1 MDFEKAFTYIKDDER
16 WMTKLGIGAAVQ
28 FLIFLI
34 FPIFLLPGYMLQI
47 MRNVRDGVEPSLPE
61 WADWGTLLMDG
72 FTIIGAQL
80 VYTLPFWLLTCLAM
94 ILTGG
99 AGALADGVGGSGASD
114 AAAIGILS
122 VWGIVGCLSILLV
135 VVWIFLAPAIAIQ
148 YVREETFASC
158 FRFGEVIAIMR
169 DNLSDILMITL
180 AFIAAQFVIT
190 FVVGLLNVI
199 PCIGT
204 IIGIAISIALYPY
217 LMMARGHLYGQ
228 LMVKMDGG
236 TKDVMFE

>member
-1 MDFEKAFTYIKDDER
+1 MDFEKAFTYVKDDER

-28 FLIFLI
+28 FLVFLI
-34 FPIFLLPGYMLQI
+34 FPIFLLPGYMVQI

-61 WADWGTLLMDG
+61 WDDWGKLLMDG

-80 VYTLPFWLLTCLAM
+80 VYTLPFWLLTCLALA
-94 ILTGG
+94 LTMG
-99 AGALADGVGGSGASD
+99 AGATGSEDLTAAVGGTSMLLISC
-114 AAAIGILS
+114 LT
-122 VWGIVGCLSILLV
+122 IVFI

-158 FRFGEVIAIMR
+158 FRVGEVVAIIR
-169 DNLSDILMITL
+169 DNISDILMITL
-180 AFIAAQFVIT
+180 AFIAAQFVLT
-190 FVVGLLNVI
+190 FAIGLLNII

-204 IIGIAISIALYPY
+204 LIGIAISIALYPY

-228 LMVKMDGG
+228 IMVKMDGG
-236 TKDVMFE
+236 KKDVMFE

>member
-1 MDFEKAFTYIKDDER
+1 MDFEKAFTYVKDDER

-28 FLIFLI
+28 FLVFLI

-61 WADWGTLLMDG
+61 WDDWGTLLMDG
-72 FTIIGAQL
+72 FTIIAAQL
-80 VYTLPFWLLTCLAM
+80 VYTLPLWLLMCIAA
-94 ILTGG
+94 IATGG
-99 AGALADGVGGSGASD
+99 AGATGSEDLMAAVGATSMLLISCLT
-114 AAAIGILS
+114 ILF
-122 VWGIVGCLSILLV
+122 V
-135 VVWIFLAPAIAIQ
+135 VVWVFLAPAIAIQ

-169 DNLSDILMITL
+169 DNLSDIVMITL

-204 IIGIAISIALYPY
+204 IIGIVISIALYPY

-236 TKDVMFE
+236 KKDVMFG